1 MFHSIGLPT
10 LPARTESLTMDR
22 QELLGLL
29 LKAAA
34 SSRGIV
40 VSTNDPDAL
49 RQKLYPLR
57 KEDPSFEK
65 LTFII
70 HPKNPTRE
78 LIIGVK
84 KNGDT

>member
-1 MFHSIGLPT
+1 MNK
-10 LPARTESLTMDR
+10 
-22 QELLGLL
+22 QKLLGLL

-34 SSRGIV
+34 SPRGIV

-57 KEDPSFEK
+57 KTDPTFIR
-65 LTFII
+65 LCFII
-70 HPKNPTRE
+70 HPRNPTKE

-84 KNGDT
+84 KNGDAEKS

>member
-1 MFHSIGLPT
+1 MT
-10 LPARTESLTMDR
+10 K

-34 SSRGIV
+34 SPRGIV
-40 VSTNDPDAL
+40 VSTNDPDRL

-57 KEDPSFEK
+57 KTDPAFAK
-65 LTFII
+65 LCFII
-70 HPKNPTRE
+70 HPKNPTKE

-84 KNGDT
+84 NDVDTD